1 MTGTAFSTVIDSF
14 MLEVEDYK
22 LISLFN
28 TSQSNFETYVS
39 AWLIQSIPE
48 FKNCNQSLAYS
59 TTTFTETLTQENI
72 NILVLLMKKR
82 WLQKQIDD
90 IKQMNLSIT
99 DRDFKRYAESSNMLS
114 KQKRLILLQEE
125 VSQQLVSYG
134 LDNVDWA
141 SWINSGVFYVP

>member
-1 MTGTAFSTVIDSF
+1 

-22 LISLFN
+22 LVSLFN

>member
-22 LISLFN
+22 LVSLFN

-59 TTTFTETLTQENI
+59 TTTFTDTLTQENI

>member
-22 LISLFN
+22 LVSLFN

>member
-1 MTGTAFSTVIDSF
+1 LTGTAFSTVIDSF

-22 LISLFN
+22 LVSLFN